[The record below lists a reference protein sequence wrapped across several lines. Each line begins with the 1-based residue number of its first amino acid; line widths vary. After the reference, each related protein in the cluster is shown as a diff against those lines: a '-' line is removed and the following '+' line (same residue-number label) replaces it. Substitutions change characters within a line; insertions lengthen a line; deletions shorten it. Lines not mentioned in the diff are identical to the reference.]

1 MNWLGIGFAII
12 TMVLWGFSPLFDK
25 LAMRAVSPLAG
36 LTVRVLAAAVMVG
49 LFGTF
54 AGVWKEISHAP
65 RHILLLLVGSALFGV
80 VLGQATHYMA
90 LKHAD
95 ASQVVPIA
103 AAYPLTAALLAALF
117 LHESVTWPRVVGA
130 LLVISGVALITL
142 FKA

>member
-1 MNWLGIGFAII
+1 MNWLGIGLAIL

-25 LAMRAVSPLAG
+25 LAMRTVSPLAG
-36 LTVRVLAAAVMVG
+36 LTVRVMGAALMVG

-54 AGVWKEISHAP
+54 AGVWKEIAHAP
-65 RHILLLLVGSALFGV
+65 RHILLLLVGSALFGA

-90 LKHAD
+90 LKYAE
-95 ASQVVPIA
+95 ASRVVPIA
-103 AAYPLTAALLAALF
+103 AAYPLTTALLAAVL

-142 FKA
+142 SKT